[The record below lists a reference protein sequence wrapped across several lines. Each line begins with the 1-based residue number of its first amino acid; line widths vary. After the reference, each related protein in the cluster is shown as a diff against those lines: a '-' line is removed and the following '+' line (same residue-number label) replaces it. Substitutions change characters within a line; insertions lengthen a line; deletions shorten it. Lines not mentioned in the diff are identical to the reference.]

1 MAEKPD
7 GRRTISTW
15 TERAALSAPWVS
27 LLVMIQEII
36 DRWVLPH
43 V

>member
-7 GRRTISTW
+7 GRRTIRTW
-15 TERAALSAPWVS
+15 TERVALTAQWVS
-27 LLVMIQEII
+27 LLMMVQEII
-36 DRWVLPH
+36 DRWILPH

>member
-7 GRRTISTW
+7 GRRTTRTW
-15 TERAALSAPWVS
+15 TDRVVLSAPWVS
-27 LLVMIQEII
+27 LLALVQEII
-36 DRWVLPH
+36 DKWVLPH